1 MALLAGQRRSVLRVD
16 DLQVRFS
23 SGDGGFA
30 AVDGISFELAPGESL
45 ALIGESGS
53 GKSTTVLSLLRLLP
67 RNSHV
72 SGRVELLGEDL
83 LALPERSLT
92 RVRGSRIAMVFH
104 DPFAALN
111 PVMRIGKQIAE
122 VVRVH
127 AGISRSA
134 ATARTID
141 LLRSVGLAPEVAQ
154 RYAHQL
160 SGGMRQRA
168 LIAMAL
174 ACAPSIVVADEPTSS
189 LDAVTQ
195 RQIIALFQQ
204 LRSERKLALLLA
216 THDVDLAAE
225 LCDRIA
231 VLYAGRIVEYGS
243 PADVFSAPRHPYTAG
258 LLRSL
263 PPALGE
269 TTGARLSPIAGSS
282 PPPWA
287 LPTGCGFRDRCP
299 RAMPDCATLEPEL
312 SGSIDG
318 AVACFHPIEGQ

>member
-1 MALLAGQRRSVLRVD
+1 VD
-16 DLQVRFS
+16 ELQVHFPN
-23 SGDGGFA
+23 GNGAFA
-30 AVDGISFELAPGESL
+30 AVDGISFELAAGDSL

-53 GKSTTVLSLLRLLP
+53 GKSTTALSLLRLLP
-67 RNSHV
+67 RNAHV
-72 SGRVELLGEDL
+72 SGRVELFGEDL
-83 LALPERSLT
+83 LALPEKSLT

-122 VVRVH
+122 VLRVH
-127 AGISRSA
+127 ARLARSA
-134 ATARTID
+134 AVASTID
-141 LLRSVGLAPEVAQ
+141 LLRSVGLAAEVAG

-174 ACAPSIVVADEPTSS
+174 ACAPSIIVADEPTSS

-195 RQIIALFQQ
+195 RQIGALFQQ
-204 LRSERKLALLLA
+204 LRSERKITLLLA
-216 THDVDLAAE
+216 THDVDLAGE
-225 LCDRIA
+225 LCDRVA

-243 PADVFSAPRHPYTAG
+243 PADIFSAPRHPYTAG

-263 PPALGE
+263 PPRVGE
-269 TTGARLSPIAGSS
+269 GTGARLSPVAGSS
-282 PPPWA
+282 PTPWA
-287 LPTGCGFRDRCP
+287 RPGGCRFRDRCQ
-299 RAMPDCATLEPEL
+299 RAMPDCAVAEPEL
-312 SGSIDG
+312 SGSTSS